1 MAKWS
6 ISTINSLR
14 RCNRQYYFA
23 HVAANHGRKNAFRR
37 EAYELKRMQN
47 FLMWPG
53 SVVDKFI
60 ETEIIPNIKSL
71 NYSDFDSLAEKAVQM
86 AKKQFEFSQN
96 RLFGDP
102 NVRAGDHKQDFA
114 ILQIHKLNEEYTDE
128 DIQGVYDKIHKA
140 VKRFPEIVMPTTG
153 SKLLEFLKE
162 ASWLLPN
169 VMNWSFNVESSR
181 VSPQTD
187 LFLIHQNKP
196 VIIDWKLSAS
206 FVSDYSRQ
214 LIICALSIMNWYKKR
229 NSPGDIPKME
239 DYSLFE
245 INLLKENENV
255 TSHELNIERASEI
268 IDYINLTGSDIELLL
283 EGRKYEDIDIEEFDI
298 TDKDT
303 TCAFCNFRSLCAN
316 VLLNGIENEKASFN
330 KHVPNLQFEW
340 D

>member
-60 ETEIIPNIKSL
+60 ETEIIPNIKNL
-71 NYSDFDSLAEKAVQM
+71 HYSDFEALAEKAVQM
-86 AKKQFEFSQN
+86 AKEQYAFSKK
-96 RLFGDP
+96 RLFSNPD
-102 NVRAGDHKQDFA
+102 VRAGDHKQDFA
-114 ILQIHKLNEEYTDE
+114 ILQMHKLNEEYSE
-128 DIQGVYDKIHKA
+128 DDTQVVYNKIYDA
-140 VKRFPEIVMPTTG
+140 VRKFPDIVIPANGT
-153 SKLLEFLKE
+153 KLLDFLKE

-169 VMNWSFNVESSR
+169 VMNWPFNVESSR
-181 VSPQTD
+181 VSPQID

-196 VIIDWKLSAS
+196 VIIEWKLSES

-214 LIICALSIMNWYKKR
+214 LIICALSVMNWYKNR
-229 NSPGDIPKME
+229 DGHNPGME
-239 DYSLFE
+239 DYSLYE
-245 INLLKENENV
+245 INLLKESENV
-255 TSHELNIERASEI
+255 TSHELNVERASEI

-283 EGRKYEDIDIEEFDI
+283 GDRKYEEIDIEEFDI

-303 TCAFCNFRSLCAN
+303 TCAFCNFKSLCAK
-316 VLLNGIENEKASFN
+316 VLINGIENEKATFN
-330 KHVPNLQFEW
+330 KHVSNLQFEW

>member
-1 MAKWS
+1 MVKWS

-23 HVAANHGRKNAFRR
+23 HVAANHGRKNTFRR

-60 ETEIIPNIKSL
+60 ETEIIPNIRSL
-71 NYSDFDSLAEKAVQM
+71 NYSDFDSLAERAVQL
-86 AKKQFEFSQN
+86 AKKQYEFSKK
-96 RLFGDP
+96 RLFSDP
-102 NVRAGDHKQDFA
+102 NVRAGNHKQDFA
-114 ILQIHKLNEEYTDE
+114 ILQMHKLNEEYIEKDTQE
-128 DIQGVYDKIHKA
+128 VYDKIYNA
-140 VKRFPEIVMPTTG
+140 VRKFPNIVIPTTG
-153 SKLLEFLKE
+153 SRLLEFLKE

-181 VSPQTD
+181 VSPQID

-196 VIIDWKLSAS
+196 VIIDWKLSES

-214 LIICALSIMNWYKKR
+214 LIVCALSVMNWYKKR
-229 NSPGDIPKME
+229 SSGYIPNME
-239 DYSLFE
+239 DYRLYE
-245 INLLKENENV
+245 INLLKESENV
-255 TSHELNIERASEI
+255 INHELNAERASEI

-283 EGRKYEDIDIEEFDI
+283 GDRKYEEIDIEEFDI

-303 TCAFCNFRSLCAN
+303 TCAFCNFKSLCAN
-316 VLLNGIENEKASFN
+316 VLLNGLKNEKATFS
-330 KHVPNLQFEW
+330 KHVSNFQFKW

>member
-23 HVAANHGRKNAFRR
+23 HVAANHGRKNSFRR

-60 ETEIIPNIKSL
+60 ETEIIPNIKNL
-71 NYSDFDSLAEKAVQM
+71 HYSDFESLAGKAVQM
-86 AKKQFEFSQN
+86 AKEQYEFSKK
-96 RLFGDP
+96 RLFSNPD
-102 NVRAGDHKQDFA
+102 VRVGDHKQDFA
-114 ILQIHKLNEEYTDE
+114 ILQVHKLNEQYSEDE
-128 DIQGVYDKIHKA
+128 TQKVYDKIYDA
-140 VKRFPEIVMPTTG
+140 VRKFPDIVIPANG
-153 SKLLEFLKE
+153 KKLLEFLKE

-181 VSPQTD
+181 VSPQID

-196 VIIDWKLSAS
+196 VIIDWKLSES

-214 LIICALSIMNWYKKR
+214 LIICSLSVMNWYKNR
-229 NSPGDIPKME
+229 DGHNPDME
-239 DYSLFE
+239 DYSLYE
-245 INLLKENENV
+245 INLLKESENV
-255 TSHELNIERASEI
+255 RSHELNIERASEI

-283 EGRKYEDIDIEEFDI
+283 GDRKYEEIDIEEIDI

-303 TCAFCNFRSLCAN
+303 TCAFCNFKSLCAK
-316 VLLNGIENEKASFN
+316 VLTNGIENEKATFN
-330 KHVPNLQFEW
+330 KHVSNLQFKW

>member
-60 ETEIIPNIKSL
+60 ETEIIPNIKNL
-71 NYSDFDSLAEKAVQM
+71 DYSDFETLAEKAVQM
-86 AKKQFEFSQN
+86 AKEQYAFSKK
-96 RLFGDP
+96 RLFSNPD
-102 NVRAGDHKQDFA
+102 VRAGDHKQDFA
-114 ILQIHKLNEEYTDE
+114 ILQMHKLNEEYSE
-128 DIQGVYDKIHKA
+128 DDTQVVYDKIYDA
-140 VKRFPEIVMPTTG
+140 VRKFPDIVIPANGT
-153 SKLLEFLKE
+153 KLLDFLKE

-181 VSPQTD
+181 VSPQID

-196 VIIDWKLSAS
+196 VIIDWKLSES

-214 LIICALSIMNWYKKR
+214 LIICALSVMNWYKNR
-229 NSPGDIPKME
+229 DGQNPDME
-239 DYSLFE
+239 DYSLYE
-245 INLLKENENV
+245 INLLKESENV
-255 TSHELNIERASEI
+255 TSHELNVERASEI

-283 EGRKYEDIDIEEFDI
+283 GDRKYEEIDIEEFDI

-303 TCAFCNFRSLCAN
+303 TCAFCNFKSLCAK
-316 VLLNGIENEKASFN
+316 VLINGIENEKATFN
-330 KHVPNLQFEW
+330 KHVSNLQFEW